1 MKKGILKKILFL
13 FSMLSVISMSDI
25 TTIRNAEIN
34 QKSEENRS
42 DKEKLSKIK
51 NLIGNKKYDEGFE
64 MFYKYYSDITD
75 FYDDQSIDLFVNYI
89 KNENE
94 KIKNT
99 NPKLYQE
106 NIKKFKELEISPVI
120 MTDAELKKNNK
131 EIEIAYL
138 TSISKE
144 KFLKGN
150 IDIQEE
156 YFLNDLST
164 PDFII
169 TVGFDL
175 GRAMAEFDTAK
186 RKIEKIY
193 YETPDKAYVT
203 IEIRKLATSIFLKN
217 EKEEEKIKS
226 EIAERFKKK
235 TGKTVEEVKTNM
247 KTKDDMRRAINDYSK
262 VTETVFKEYFFR
274 LTKKDYENENNY
286 YSDII
291 FGREIGKQNGKWK
304 WNVSAFD

>member
-1 MKKGILKKILFL
+1 M
-13 FSMLSVISMSDI
+13 
-25 TTIRNAEIN
+25 
-34 QKSEENRS
+34 
-42 DKEKLSKIK
+42 
-51 NLIGNKKYDEGFE
+51 
-64 MFYKYYSDITD
+64 
-75 FYDDQSIDLFVNYI
+75 
-89 KNENE
+89 
-94 KIKNT
+94 
-99 NPKLYQE
+99 YQE

-138 TSISKE
+138 ASISKE

-186 RKIEKIY
+186 RKIVRVN
-193 YETPDKAYVT
+193 YEPKDKDYVT
-203 IEIRKLATSIFLKN
+203 IEARKLSTGMYLKN
-217 EKEEEKIKS
+217 EKEEEKVKN

-235 TGKTVEEVKTNM
+235 TGKTVEEAKMNM
-247 KTKDDMRRAINDYSK
+247 KTKEDMRKTINEYSK
-262 VTETVFKEYFFR
+262 VTEEVFKEYFSK
-274 LTKKDYENENNY
+274 LTKKDYENEDNY
-286 YSDII
+286 YSDTSYA
-291 FGREIGKQNGKWK
+291 REIRKQNGKWK
-304 WNVSAFD
+304 WNASEFD

>member
-94 KIKNT
+94 KIRNT

-138 TSISKE
+138 SSISKE

-175 GRAMAEFDTAK
+175 GRALAEFDTAK

-262 VTETVFKEYFFR
+262 VTETVFKEYFSR

>member
-186 RKIEKIY
+186 RKIVRVN
-193 YETPDKAYVT
+193 YETKDKAYVT
-203 IEIRKLATSIFLKN
+203 IEARKLSTGMYLKN
-217 EKEEEKIKS
+217 EKEEEK
-226 EIAERFKKK
+226 
-235 TGKTVEEVKTNM
+235 
-247 KTKDDMRRAINDYSK
+247 
-262 VTETVFKEYFFR
+262 VT
-274 LTKKDYENENNY
+274 LMQ
-286 YSDII
+286 
-291 FGREIGKQNGKWK
+291 GRPPTRGWR
-304 WNVSAFD
+304 

>member
-138 TSISKE
+138 SSISKE

-175 GRAMAEFDTAK
+175 GRALAEFDTAK

-262 VTETVFKEYFFR
+262 VTETVFKEYFSR

>member
-138 TSISKE
+138 SSISKE

-186 RKIEKIY
+186 RKIVKIN
-193 YETPDKAYVT
+193 YETEDKAYVT
-203 IEIRKLATSIFLKN
+203 IEARKLATAMYLKN
-217 EKEEEKIKS
+217 EKEEEKVKG

-235 TGKTVEEVKTNM
+235 TGKTVEEAKANM
-247 KTKDDMRRAINDYSK
+247 KTKEDMRKTINEYSK
-262 VTETVFKEYFFR
+262 ITEEIFKEYFSK

-286 YSDII
+286 YSDIS
-291 FGREIGKQNGKWK
+291 FEREIRKQNGKWK
-304 WNVSAFD
+304 WNASEFD

>member
-138 TSISKE
+138 SSISKE

-175 GRAMAEFDTAK
+175 GRALAEFDTAK

-262 VTETVFKEYFFR
+262 VTETVFKEYFSR

-291 FGREIGKQNGKWK
+291 FGREIGKQKGKWK

>member
-1 MKKGILKKILFL
+1 M
-13 FSMLSVISMSDI
+13 
-25 TTIRNAEIN
+25 
-34 QKSEENRS
+34 
-42 DKEKLSKIK
+42 
-51 NLIGNKKYDEGFE
+51 
-64 MFYKYYSDITD
+64 
-75 FYDDQSIDLFVNYI
+75 
-89 KNENE
+89 
-94 KIKNT
+94 
-99 NPKLYQE
+99 
-106 NIKKFKELEISPVI
+106 SPVI

-138 TSISKE
+138 SSISKE

-175 GRAMAEFDTAK
+175 GRALAEFDTAK

-262 VTETVFKEYFFR
+262 VTETVFKEYFSR